1 MSCAE
6 KVDYHGITTNLP
18 KKTAL
23 AHIPRV
29 PFDAGGAFNLQIL
42 MSDA

>member
-1 MSCAE
+1 MGTQPISR
-6 KVDYHGITTNLP
+6 
-18 KKTAL
+18 KKA
-23 AHIPRV
+23 ASAQIPRV